1 MTAIVL
7 TMVSILSL
15 VTPVYQTTS
24 KAKSVPPK
32 AKQTKAVA
40 VKKSVTAKLPSI
52 KTISYPLPD
61 GRAPFVEKIP
71 NSVVSFDMLP
81 VPALPDGRK
90 MFMSKF
96 EIQWDV
102 YDIFAYRL
110 DLTESEKAAGVD
122 AAARPSKPY
131 GAPDRGFGHKG
142 YSCLGMHYQ
151 SALKFVEWLS
161 KKTGKKYRLPT
172 EEEWQWAATSG
183 EKPAVLS
190 AKELGKVAWYW
201 DNAGDKAMEVG
212 KLLPNPWGFYDMLG
226 NVAEWCHA
234 PAGTPYNEEP
244 ARGGCWKDKVKDVQY
259 TAVQFWQPDWQLA
272 DAQIPK
278 SKWWLSDGP
287 YVGIR
292 VVCDA
297 E

>member
-1 MTAIVL
+1 
-7 TMVSILSL
+7 
-15 VTPVYQTTS
+15 
-24 KAKSVPPK
+24 
-32 AKQTKAVA
+32 
-40 VKKSVTAKLPSI
+40 
-52 KTISYPLPD
+52 
-61 GRAPFVEKIP
+61 
-71 NSVVSFDMLP
+71 
-81 VPALPDGRK
+81 
-90 MFMSKF
+90 
-96 EIQWDV
+96 
-102 YDIFAYRL
+102 
-110 DLTESEKAAGVD
+110 
-122 AAARPSKPY
+122 
-131 GAPDRGFGHKG
+131 
-142 YSCLGMHYQ
+142 MHYQ

-172 EEEWQWAATSG
+172 EEEWQWAATAG
-183 EKPAVLS
+183 EKPTVLS

-212 KLLPNPWGFYDMLG
+212 KLLPNTWGFYDMLG
-226 NVAEWCHA
+226 NVAEWCQA
-234 PAGTPYNEEP
+234 PAGTPYNKEP